1 MLDDTWHLTNQPLE
15 QKSKIL
21 FLFYKNKNVFICFS
35 LEDYDEYKREP
46 KMLNKHS
53 RDILNKQE
61 LISYYKRIVLR
72 YVPFL

>member
-21 FLFYKNKNVFICFS
+21 FLFYKNKIVFVCF
-35 LEDYDEYKREP
+35 LEDYEEYKREP

-53 RDILNKQE
+53 RDVLNKQE
-61 LISYYKRIVLR
+61 LYTIIRG
-72 YVPFL
+72 